1 MSSTKNVGSATI
13 AVLPKG
19 QRHRERKDFGHA
31 CWLMIAQEAGG
42 KLTGKQSIRDLIGVE
57 KILGSIWLVQG
68 STI

>member
-1 MSSTKNVGSATI
+1 MY
-13 AVLPKG
+13 
-19 QRHRERKDFGHA
+19 

-42 KLTGKQSIRDLIGVE
+42 KLAGKQSIRDVIDVE